1 MYLSID
7 LGSTHFKAGLFDD
20 DLVQQRISRY
30 ALTYV
35 QTNGIE
41 VELSIDEVEKGI
53 RYIIREVLSQSNVKA
68 DEIKAIGITSQAQT
82 FTILGERGNPKTNF
96 VSWQDKRAVKT
107 SQKMRESAEW
117 SDFAEHSS
125 FGFLYQ

>member
-7 LGSTHFKAGLFDD
+7 LGSTHFKAGIFDD
-20 DLVQQRISRY
+20 DLIQQGISRY

-53 RYIIREVLSQSNVKA
+53 
-68 DEIKAIGITSQAQT
+68 G
-82 FTILGERGNPKTNF
+82 
-96 VSWQDKRAVKT
+96 
-107 SQKMRESAEW
+107 QKMQFQRLEVTKISL
-117 SDFAEHSS
+117 HLLPK
-125 FGFLYQ
+125 LYLAVMD